1 MAPLIQPQSMPAGM
15 WTKSEQTDEHTDDA
29 ADTTDEHAEIRDE
42 IETASRLS
50 SWPCSSDSD
59 TMENADEIE
68 MASEAMLRRLSLR
81 SIPGDAGAGE
91 LGWLDCRRSVDG
103 GRLEPREWIGG
114 ELAVDLAPPPPGFT
128 SVLTWVLSWVNC
140 LRESTPTFAGSMRYP
155 AWMAVEIL
163 WRDMNPTFTGS
174 TSTPCC
180 CGHRK

>member
-1 MAPLIQPQSMPAGM
+1 MLASSAPDRPTAAAGCHSL
-15 WTKSEQTDEHTDDA
+15 TRPTSVELSPCDNAQCCGERQEHDGPKTMSKLP
-29 ADTTDEHAEIRDE
+29 H
-42 IETASRLS
+42 
-50 SWPCSSDSD
+50 SSDSD